1 MASKLTALI
10 PSSFPT
16 LSPQL
21 LVLLSFQYILSLLL
35 PPSYAF
41 VPVIAILLGTQL
53 SARLTRKPAPGA
65 LKPEDYVKDV
75 RMGRWTAQPGF
86 FENEGDGGEKGAKKL
101 AQEGIVC
108 FVIAASSNQ
117 YVSFSFLSLG
127 NLTRGER
134 APEWFLEDG
143 LGHER

>member
-10 PSSFPT
+10 PSSFPALT
-16 LSPQL
+16 PQL
-21 LVLLSFQYILSLLL
+21 LILLAFQYILSLLL

-41 VPVIAILLGTQL
+41 VPVIAILLGTDL
-53 SARLTRKPAPGA
+53 SARLTRKPVPRA

-75 RMGRWTAQPGF
+75 RMGRWTAQPGLV
-86 FENEGDGGEKGAKKL
+86 EVEGDGGENGAKKA

-117 YVSFSFLSLG
+117 YVSFSSLC
-127 NLTRGER
+127 
-134 APEWFLEDG
+134 
-143 LGHER
+143 LGV